1 MTWVRNRFLVRL
13 SSFVLDVYGLDVI
26 DVEKWES
33 NVFKIV
39 LDILDKLIKG
49 ESLFINF
56 FIRVVF

>member
-26 DVEKWES
+26 DFEKWES